1 MWFEFL
7 LEGLKNFAGEIISF
21 LLFIFVMWQFPLLRS
36 LYEKYKKLKKNDN
49 DTNIEQ
55 VLKDLEEQRKKE
67 ASKRAELEL
76 ELEKKRHE
84 EALRAQQAEEAKRRA
99 EIERQ
104 LEAERQERER
114 ILAEAKLREEA
125 RKAEEAKRN
134 AEIQRQLEAERKERE
149 RI

>member
-7 LEGLKNFAGEIISF
+7 LEGLKKFAGEIIGT
-21 LLFIFVMWQFPLLRS
+21 LLLIFVLWAFPGLRS
-36 LYEKYKKLKKNDN
+36 LFMKYKSPKKNDN
-49 DTNIEQ
+49 EANVEQ
-55 VLKDLEEQRKKE
+55 LLKDLEEQRKKE

-84 EALRAQQAEEAKRRA
+84 EALRVQQAEEAKRRA

-125 RKAEEAKRN
+125 RGSVK
-134 AEIQRQLEAERKERE
+134 
-149 RI
+149 

>member
-1 MWFEFL
+1 MWYEFW
-7 LEGLKNFAGEIISF
+7 LEGLKKFAGEIIGT
-21 LLFIFVMWQFPLLRS
+21 LLFIFVMWAFPWLRD
-36 LYEKYKKLKKNDN
+36 KYKKLKKSDN
-49 DTNIEQ
+49 DTDVGQ
-55 VLKDLEEQRKKE
+55 LLKDIEEQRKKE

-99 EIERQ
+99 EIQRQ

-125 RKAEEAKRN
+125 RKAEE
-134 AEIQRQLEAERKERE
+134 
-149 RI
+149 